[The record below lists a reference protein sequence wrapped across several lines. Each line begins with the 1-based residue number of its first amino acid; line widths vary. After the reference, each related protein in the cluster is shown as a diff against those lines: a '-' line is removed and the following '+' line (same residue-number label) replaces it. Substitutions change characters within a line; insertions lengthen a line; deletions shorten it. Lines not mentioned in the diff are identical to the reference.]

1 MSTDHRC
8 IAENMGWMDN
18 EGNTM
23 EDVMEADMASLNP
36 ALTDRIDEQDIE
48 TCTNKTLEM
57 WGKEG
62 EK

>member
-1 MSTDHRC
+1 
-8 IAENMGWMDN
+8 MGWMDN
-18 EGNTM
+18 EGNMM